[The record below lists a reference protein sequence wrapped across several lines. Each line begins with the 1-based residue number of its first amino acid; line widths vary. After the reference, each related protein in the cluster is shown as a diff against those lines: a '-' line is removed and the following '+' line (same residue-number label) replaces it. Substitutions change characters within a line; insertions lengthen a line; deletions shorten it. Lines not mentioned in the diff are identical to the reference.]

1 MDKDKQI
8 KQEAAIMAK
17 MNPNMA
23 NREVMNLVLLDYKTK
38 VPFMKIDFANVSTTN
53 FQANRVYAKGGW
65 GAPNR
70 VGFDGERTGTLQIDT
85 QIMPVKLFALLSGKE
100 IAKTATV
107 LKREEL
113 TAGADGIQLSETPKT
128 GTVQVFAAGDDCG
141 TPISDI
147 NVAEKKVTATGITE
161 NKNYIAYYYL
171 EKAKG
176 VQSVKFDADT
186 FPKAFEIRGEMP
198 FKTED
203 EEEVMCDLAYY
214 KAQPQATFNLAFQNT
229 GDPTTVSITFDCYAN
244 QDGDIYDMT
253 FEDGTG
259 EE

>member
-8 KQEAAIMAK
+8 KQEATIMAK

-141 TPISDI
+141 TPISDT

-171 EKAKG
+171 DKAKG

-214 KAQPQATFNLAFQNT
+214 KAQPQATFNLAIRPLCPSPST
-229 GDPTTVSITFDCYAN
+229 ATPTRTATSMI
-244 QDGDIYDMT
+244 
-253 FEDGTG
+253 
-259 EE
+259 